1 MFGQTCCEYS
11 LNFYLLESGPI
22 RLGVAE
28 EHVIIYVEDSQIQA
42 ITASS
47 Y

>member
-1 MFGQTCCEYS
+1 MFGKTYCEYT

-28 EHVIIYVEDSQIQA
+28 ELAIVYVEDSQIQA